1 MAAFITGN
9 TGSRT
14 TGAHLDFRVWNPRE
28 GKYVDPRGF
37 TDRLL
42 VNGQPLTE
50 QFGVTSG
57 YQPGG
62 RTLNGVTRP
71 HDGIDYGTP
80 SGTEVTIDGGRALTT
95 FNDPAGGITQQWE
108 IFDDEGDPFEILLMH
123 GSENNQILSDAAVTD
138 GRSLFNNSPS
148 GALPT
153 ATPTA
158 QTVDVMDYDQMSASE
173 LNNQYDQLR
182 MAGDALKAT
191 NEGMAMH
198 RAYFGK
204 K

>member
-1 MAAFITGN
+1 MATFYTGN

-14 TGAHLDFRVWNPRE
+14 TGDHLDFRVWDVNAGGFVNPNR
-28 GKYVDPRGF
+28 F
-37 TDRLL
+37 TNRMRVGGEL
-42 VNGQPLTE
+42 LTE
-50 QFGVTSG
+50 RYGVTSG
-57 YQPGG
+57 YGMREDPINGG
-62 RTLNGVTRP
+62 QRM
-71 HDGIDYGTP
+71 HDGIDYSTP
-80 SGTEVTIDGGRALTT
+80 SGTAVTIDGGNLLTT
-95 FNDPAGGITQQWE
+95 FNDPSGGVTSQYSITG
-108 IFDDEGDPFEILLMH
+108 DDGNPYEILLMH
-123 GSENNQILSDAAVTD
+123 GSNDNPILSDAAVTD

-153 ATPTA
+153 ATPATPA
-158 QTVDVMDYDQMSASE
+158 IDVMDYDTATKGE
-173 LNNQYDQLR
+173 LNNEYDRLR

>member
-9 TGSRT
+9 SGSRT
-14 TGAHLDFRVWNPRE
+14 TGDHLDFRVWDVNA
-28 GKYVDPRGF
+28 GGFVDPRRFTNRMRVGDSLL
-37 TDRLL
+37 TDRYD
-42 VNGQPLTE
+42 
-50 QFGVTSG
+50 VTSG
-57 YQPGG
+57 YGMREDPINGG
-62 RTLNGVTRP
+62 QRM

-80 SGTEVTIDGGRALTT
+80 SGTAVTIDGGNLLTT
-95 FNDPAGGITQQWE
+95 FNDPSGGVTSQFSITG
-108 IFDDEGDPFEILLMH
+108 DDGNPYEILLMH
-123 GSENNQILSDAAVTD
+123 GSEDNQILSDAAVTD

-153 ATPTA
+153 ATPAA

-173 LNNQYDQLR
+173 LNNQYDRLR

-191 NEGMAMH
+191 NEGLAMH

>member
-1 MAAFITGN
+1 MATFYTGN

-14 TGAHLDFRVWNPRE
+14 TGDHLDFRVWDVNAGGFVNPNRFSNRMRVGGE
-28 GKYVDPRGF
+28 LL
-37 TDRLL
+37 TDRY
-42 VNGQPLTE
+42 
-50 QFGVTSG
+50 GVTSG
-57 YQPGG
+57 YGMREDPINGG
-62 RTLNGVTRP
+62 QRM
-71 HDGIDYGTP
+71 HDGVDYGTP
-80 SGTEVTIDGGRALTT
+80 SGTAVTIDGGNLLTT
-95 FNDPAGGITQQWE
+95 FNDPSGGVTSQYSIT
-108 IFDDEGDPFEILLMH
+108 DDEGNPFEILLMH
-123 GSENNQILSDAAVTD
+123 GSNDNPILSDAAVTD

-153 ATPTA
+153 ATPATPA
-158 QTVDVMDYDQMSASE
+158 IDVMDYDTATKGE
-173 LNNQYDQLR
+173 LNNEYDRLR